1 MISNKD
7 LRQHPLDLLV
17 RRTEAN
23 ERRTPTRLLSS
34 AGAGAAT
41 PPAGSSHRTFPFK
54 ANGNTGFIQVDE
66 GDLLPESRC
75 LVLQEI
81 QPHEVQSRLA
91 SKA

>member
-1 MISNKD
+1 MISNKGGST
-7 LRQHPLDLLV
+7 LWISSSGELKQMSVAHP
-17 RRTEAN
+17 
-23 ERRTPTRLLSS
+23 P
-34 AGAGAAT
+34 AT
-41 PPAGSSHRTFPFK
+41 PLAGPSHRTFPFK

-66 GDLLPESRC
+66 GDLLPESRW